1 MHIDYVKSYASAKFH
16 PKICHIVACRKKT
29 NHVSI
34 TRDTIHISLSFFAQA
49 TYGYILARNFTDAQ
63 DTT

>member
-1 MHIDYVKSYASAKFH
+1 MHIDSVESYASANFH
-16 PKICHIVACRKKT
+16 PKIYHIVACIKKI

-34 TRDTIHISLSFFAQA
+34 TRDTIHISLFFFAQVK
-49 TYGYILARNFTDAQ
+49 YGYILARNFTDAQ

>member
-1 MHIDYVKSYASAKFH
+1 MHIDYVESSASVNFH

-29 NHVSI
+29 NHMSI
-34 TRDTIHISLSFFAQA
+34 TRDTIHISLFFFAQV
-49 TYGYILARNFTDAQ
+49 TYGYILARNFTGAK

>member
-1 MHIDYVKSYASAKFH
+1 MHIDYVESYASANFH
-16 PKICHIVACRKKT
+16 PKICYIVAGRKKI
-29 NHVSI
+29 NYMSI
-34 TRDTIHISLSFFAQA
+34 TRDTIHISLFFFAQA